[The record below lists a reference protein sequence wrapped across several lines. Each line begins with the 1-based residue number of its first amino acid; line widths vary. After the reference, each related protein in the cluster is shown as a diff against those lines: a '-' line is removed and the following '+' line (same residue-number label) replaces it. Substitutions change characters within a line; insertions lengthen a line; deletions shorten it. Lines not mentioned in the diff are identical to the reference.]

1 MASPATTLQRSQ
13 LPSITATA
21 SPSHFSSSS
30 PLQRLSTFKT
40 PSSSSPAPPSSTTTN
55 PSPSPLDSLSK
66 DPILSPF
73 LSPSFSST
81 SFSSAAL
88 SSGSPASTA
97 EHLHHAIRLLESQL
111 RSEVLS
117 RHSHLLHQLSS
128 LKDAELSL
136 SAIRSAVSSLQSSVR
151 RVRSELSD
159 PHDSIQ
165 SKTIQL
171 SNLHRTNQALQH
183 TTRALRLSKKLRDVI
198 SASESEPE
206 KLDLAKAAQLHCEVL
221 TICDEF
227 DLRGIDVV
235 DEELNC
241 VKETG
246 EKLRSEAMKVLER
259 GMEGLN
265 QAEVGTGLQVFYNLR
280 ELKVTVEQLAN
291 KYRGIGV
298 KSVGLTLDMKAISTS
313 GGGGFGPGGIRGSGT
328 PQIGGGAK
336 AREALWQRMGNCM
349 DRLHSIVV
357 AVWHLQ
363 RVLSKK
369 RDPFTHVLLLDEV
382 IKDGDPM
389 LTDRVWEALVK
400 AFASQ
405 MKSAFTASSFV
416 KEIFTMGYP
425 KLFSLIE
432 NLLERISRDTDVKG
446 VLPAI
451 TLEVKEQ
458 MVAATEIFQTSFLA
472 LCLSRLTDLV
482 NTVFPVS
489 SRGSVPSKEQISR
502 IVSRIQEEVEAVQLD
517 GRLTLLVLRE
527 IDKVLLLLA
536 ERTEY
541 QMSAGHEAR
550 RITGPATAEQ
560 VKNFALCQHLQE
572 IHMRTSSMI
581 AGLPFIAVDVLS
593 PSLGAIYEVARDS
606 VTPLFKAMIDRLE
619 SCILQIHDQNFG
631 AYGIDA
637 AMDNNASP
645 YMEDLQRCILHFRT
659 EFLSR
664 LLPSERATIAGT
676 ETICTQLVRSMASRV
691 LIFFIRHASLVR
703 PLSESGKLRMARDM
717 AELELTIGQSLFPVE
732 QLGPPYRALRAFQ
745 PLIFLETSQ
754 LGGSP
759 LLQDLPPS
767 VILHHLYTRGPDEL
781 ESPLQRNRLTPLQYS
796 LWLDSQGEDQIWK
809 GIKATLD
816 DYAAKIRSRGD
827 KEFSPVYPLM
837 HQLGS
842 SLTENAAVS
851 PKY

>member
-1 MASPATTLQRSQ
+1 MASPAALQRSQ
-13 LPSITATA
+13 LS
-21 SPSHFSSSS
+21 SPTTTSSS
-30 PLQRLSTFKT
+30 PLQRLSTFKNPPSSALSSAT
-40 PSSSSPAPPSSTTTN
+40 TGPSTTSSSSP
-55 PSPSPLDSLSK
+55 LDSFAK

-73 LSPSFSST
+73 LSPSFSSA

-111 RSEVLS
+111 RTEVLS
-117 RHSHLLHQLSS
+117 RHNDLLNQLSS
-128 LKDAELSL
+128 LKHAEHALSTV
-136 SAIRSAVSSLQSSVR
+136 RSAVSSLQSSIR
-151 RVRSELSD
+151 RVRSELSE
-159 PHDSIQ
+159 PHKSIK
-165 SKTIQL
+165 SKTQQL
-171 SNLHRTNQALQH
+171 FNLHSTTELLQH
-183 TTRALRLSKKLRDVI
+183 TIRALRLCKKLRDLI
-198 SASESEPE
+198 SLSELEPE
-206 KLDLAKAAQLHCEVL
+206 KLDLAKAAQLHCEIL
-221 TICDEF
+221 NMCDEY
-227 DLRGIDVV
+227 DLHGIDCI
-235 DEELNC
+235 DEELNWI
-241 VKETG
+241 KEIG
-246 EKLRSEAMKVLER
+246 ERLRTEAMKVLER

-265 QAEVGTGLQVFYNLR
+265 QAEVGTGLQVFYNLG
-280 ELKVTVEQLAN
+280 ELKFTVEQLVN
-291 KYRGIGV
+291 KYKGIGV
-298 KSVGLTLDMKAISTS
+298 KSVSLALDMKAITSS

-336 AREALWQRMGNCM
+336 ARDGLWQRMGSCM
-349 DRLHSIVV
+349 DQLHSLVV

-382 IKDGDPM
+382 IKEGDLM

-400 AFASQ
+400 AFSNQ

-416 KEIFTMGYP
+416 KEIFTVGYP
-425 KLFSLIE
+425 KLFSMIE

-451 TLEVKEQ
+451 SLEGKDQ
-458 MVAATEIFQTSFLA
+458 MVKAIEIFQTAFLTQ
-472 LCLSRLTDLV
+472 CLSRLSDLV
-482 NTVFPVS
+482 NNVFPVS

-502 IVSRIQEEVEAVQLD
+502 IISRIQEEFEAVQFD
-517 GRLTLLVLRE
+517 GRLTLLVFRE
-527 IDKVLLLLA
+527 VGKALLLLS
-536 ERTEY
+536 ERAEY
-541 QMSAGHEAR
+541 QISAGLEAR
-550 RITGPATAEQ
+550 QFTGPATPAQ

-572 IHMRTSSMI
+572 VHTRVSSMI
-581 AGLPFIAVDVLS
+581 MGLPAIAADILS
-593 PSLGAIYEVARDS
+593 PSLGVIYGVARDS

-631 AYGIDA
+631 VLGMDA

-645 YMEDLQRCILHFRT
+645 YMEELQKCVLHFRS

-664 LLPSERATIAGT
+664 LLPTSANAKTAKT
-676 ETICTQLVRSMASRV
+676 ETICTQLVRRMASRV
-691 LIFFIRHASLVR
+691 LTFFIRHASLVR

-717 AELELTIGQSLFPVE
+717 AELELTVGQNLFPVE
-732 QLGPPYRALRAFQ
+732 QLGPPYRALRAFR

-754 LGGSP
+754 LEASP

-767 VILHHLYTRGPDEL
+767 VILHHLYSRGPDEL
-781 ESPLQRNRLTPLQYS
+781 QSPLQRNRLTHLQYS

-816 DYAAKIRSRGD
+816 DYAANVRSRGD

-837 HQLGS
+837 LELGS
-842 SLTENAAVS
+842 SSTE
-851 PKY
+851 KTQKL